1 MKNSTHITV
10 IFAAIFISVAISAF
24 VPVYS
29 EEDIQY
35 GINLPDIGDPA
46 SEVLSVNQEAELGKI
61 LIPQLNRRLPVST
74 DPEIRNYMQSLG
86 TRLITGGL
94 NSDFPY
100 YFFLVFDNRI
110 NAFAMP
116 GGIVAIN
123 SGLFNLTQN
132 ESELASVVAH
142 EISHVS
148 QRHIAR
154 QFSRQQ
160 RMSIVSSLAL
170 LGSII
175 ATIYGGEAGGAAAQ
189 ATFGGLRDAQMAY
202 SRAFEQEADR
212 LGMLLLVN
220 ANLDPHGMPRFFER
234 MNAQSQLGSAQ
245 VPEFLRS
252 HPLTLSRVSDSRARA
267 EQYRHRNYIE
277 DTIHYQYTKARI
289 IATSNDPNQLV
300 SYYRKKLEENTSSI
314 DYYIY
319 GLAMSRLGRGN
330 KAIQILNRIDP
341 NNNEQ
346 FPVSIAK
353 AQVLIANRDNQGAL
367 DILQELDQ
375 SYPRNEAVVFYM
387 ATALIESKQ
396 PKQALDKLDTLNLT
410 ITGNPAI
417 QRLRARAAKAAGLSW
432 ISHEALADYDLMNSK
447 FDSAMEQ
454 YLIALRQR
462 GIDKNSK
469 VRIEAKKDNLREL
482 QNKHRR

>member
-1 MKNSTHITV
+1 MKV
-10 IFAAIFISVAISAF
+10 IFAAIFASLALLNATHLSA
-24 VPVYS
+24 
-29 EEDIQY
+29 EDDIQY

-61 LIPQLNRRLPVST
+61 LVPQLNRRLPVSN
-74 DPEIRNYMQSLG
+74 DPEIRNYLQSLG

-100 YFFLVFDNRI
+100 YFFLIFDNRI

-142 EISHVS
+142 EISHIS

-160 RMSIVSSLAL
+160 RLSVVSSLAL

-175 ATIYGGEAGGAAAQ
+175 ATIYGGDAGGAAAQ
-189 ATFGGLRDAQMAY
+189 ATISGIQNAQTAY
-202 SRAFEQEADR
+202 SRSFEQEADR
-212 LGMLLLVN
+212 LGMILLVN
-220 ANLDPHGMPRFFER
+220 ANLDPYGMPRFFER

-245 VPEFLRS
+245 VPEFLRT
-252 HPLTLSRVSDSRARA
+252 HPLTLSRVSDSKARA
-267 EQYRHRNYIE
+267 DQYKYRNYIE
-277 DTIHYQYTKARI
+277 DTIHYQYTKSRI

-300 SYYRKKLEENTSSI
+300 SFYRKKIEESPTNLH
-314 DYYIY
+314 YYIY

-330 KAIQILNRIDP
+330 KAIQILDKIEP
-341 NNNEQ
+341 NNNEL

-353 AQVLIANRDNQGAL
+353 AQVMISNRDGQQAL
-367 DILQELDQ
+367 KILEELDK
-375 SYPRNEAVVFYM
+375 SYPRNEAVIYYM
-387 ATALIESKQ
+387 ATALIENKQ
-396 PKQALDKLDTLNLT
+396 PKLALDKLDTLNLS

-432 ISHEALADYDLMNSK
+432 ISHEALADYDLMNAK
-447 FDSAMEQ
+447 YDTAMEQ

-469 VRIEAKKDNLREL
+469 VRIEAKKDRLREL
-482 QNKHRR
+482 QNKHRG

>member
-1 MKNSTHITV
+1 MKNSTYITV
-10 IFAAIFISVAISAF
+10 LFMALALLPSTNAF
-24 VPVYS
+24 S

-61 LIPQLNRRLPVST
+61 LIPQLNRRLPIST
-74 DPEIRNYMQSLG
+74 DPEIRNYLQSLG
-86 TRLITGGL
+86 TRLIAGGL

-123 SGLFNLTQN
+123 SGLFNLTEN

-160 RMSIVSSLAL
+160 RLSIVSSLAL
-170 LGSII
+170 LGSIL

-189 ATFGGLRDAQMAY
+189 ATFGGLQDAQTAY
-202 SRAFEQEADR
+202 TRSFEKEADR

-220 ANLDPHGMPRFFER
+220 ANLDPYGMPRFFER
-234 MNAQSQLGSAQ
+234 MNAQSQLGSSQ
-245 VPEFLRS
+245 VPEFLRT
-252 HPLTLSRVSDSRARA
+252 HPLTLSRVSDSKARA

-300 SYYRKKLEENTSSI
+300 SYYRKKLEEDPNNVH
-314 DYYIY
+314 YYTY

-330 KAIQILNRIDP
+330 KALQILDKIEP
-341 NNNEQ
+341 NNNEL

-353 AQVLIANRDNQGAL
+353 AQVMIANRDNQGAL
-367 DILQELDQ
+367 EILQDLDK
-375 SYPRNEAVVFYM
+375 SYPRNEAVIYYM
-387 ATALIESKQ
+387 STALIESKQ
-396 PKQALDKLDTLNLT
+396 PKLALDKLDTLNLS

-432 ISHEALADYDLMNSK
+432 ISHEALADYDLMNAK
-447 FDSAMEQ
+447 FDTAMEQ

-469 VRIEAKKDNLREL
+469 ERIEAKKDKLREL
-482 QNKHRR
+482 QNKHRG